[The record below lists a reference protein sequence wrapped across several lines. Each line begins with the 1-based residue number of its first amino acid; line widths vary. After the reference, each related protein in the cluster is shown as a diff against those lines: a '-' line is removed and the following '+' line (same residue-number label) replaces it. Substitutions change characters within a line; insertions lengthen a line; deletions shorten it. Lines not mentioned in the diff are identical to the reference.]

1 MSKKEQLS
9 NIDTAWLR
17 MDQPTNLMMITGV
30 MMFAEPIPFE
40 RFKATLEERF
50 LRFDRFRRRV
60 RDRSGTP
67 YWEDDPYFDLENH
80 VHRIAL
86 PAPGDQRALQEYV
99 SDLMGQSLDF
109 SKPLWDMHLVEN
121 YGEGCAVITR
131 IHHCIADGMAL
142 VRVLLEMTDET
153 REGRRGKHKTR
164 DHEAGRPGPVTKLLE
179 PAASLFRTTLKATET
194 VLHEGMNLVFKP
206 SHLLARARQ
215 GLDLA
220 SVVAKLLLQGPDSDT
235 IFKGELGVRKR
246 AAWSQPVP
254 LPLVKHIGKKMGGTI
269 NDVLLT
275 AVAGALRRY
284 LEAHDQPVDDVEIRA
299 IVPVNLRP
307 LDEPITLGNKFG
319 LVFLTLPVFIADP
332 LKRLREVHRRMEA
345 IKGSMEAVVAL
356 GVLHGIGMAPK
367 EIEKLVIKLF
377 SRMGSAVMTNVPGPR
392 KQLYFAGSPLTHIMF
407 WVPRAGSVALGVSIL
422 SYNGEVLLGFAT
434 DAHIVP
440 DPNLL
445 TAAFHEEF
453 DALTARFDDGDA

>member
-1 MSKKEQLS
+1 MSKKEPLS

-17 MDQPTNLMMITGV
+17 MDHPTNLMMITGV
-30 MMFAEPIPFE
+30 MMFAEPIPYE
-40 RFKATLEERF
+40 RFKTTLEERF
-50 LRFDRFRRRV
+50 LRFDRFRQCV

-67 YWEDDPYFDLENH
+67 YWEDDLYFDIENH
-80 VHRIAL
+80 VHRVAL

-153 REGRRGKHKTR
+153 RKGRRRSPRREDEH
-164 DHEAGRPGPVTKLLE
+164 PGPVTKLLK
-179 PAASLFRTTLKATET
+179 PAENLFRTTLRATEA
-194 VLHEGMNLVFKP
+194 VLQEGMNLVFSP

-220 SVVAKLLLQGPDSDT
+220 SVVAKLLLQGSDSDT
-235 IFKGELGVRKR
+235 ILKGELGVRKR

-254 LPLVKHIGKKMGGTI
+254 LPVVKNIGKKMGGTI

-284 LEAHDQPVDDVEIRA
+284 LEAHDQPLDDVEIRA

-319 LVFLTLPVFIADP
+319 LVFLTLPVFLEDP
-332 LKRLREVHRRMEA
+332 LERLREVHRRMEA

-377 SRMGSAVMTNVPGPR
+377 SKMGSAVMTNVPGPR

-434 DAHIVP
+434 DTHVVP

-445 TAAFHEEF
+445 TDAFHEEF
-453 DALTARFDDGDA
+453 DALTARFDEVGT